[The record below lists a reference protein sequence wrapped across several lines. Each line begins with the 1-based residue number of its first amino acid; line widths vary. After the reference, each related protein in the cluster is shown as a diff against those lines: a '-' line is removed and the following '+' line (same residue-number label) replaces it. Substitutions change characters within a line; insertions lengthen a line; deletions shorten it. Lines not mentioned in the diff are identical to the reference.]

1 MVEIRK
7 INPLSAGKI
16 IGFISAGIHILIG
29 LVYIILVALVFFL
42 SLFFADQVSSVDLL
56 ITLFGGVLIIVFG
69 GLMGFVCGY
78 VFGYLSAV
86 LYNWI
91 TEYTGGLRFELVD
104 SRSLVPVA
112 DVRKV
117 KVEKVTKSGDV
128 QVKKTAP
135 KKTTKKR
142 PAKKSAKRVKST
154 TEV

>member
-7 INPLSAGKI
+7 INPLSAGKV
-16 IGFISAGIHILIG
+16 IGLVSAGIHVLVG
-29 LVYIILVALVFFL
+29 MVYIILVALVFFL
-42 SLFFADQVSSVDLL
+42 SLFFADQVSSIDLL

-104 SRSLVPVA
+104 SHAVVPVA

-117 KVEKVTKSGDV
+117 KVQKVAKTETPALPKKSPQKKSPRRKTKKS
-128 QVKKTAP
+128 VKRAQTAP
-135 KKTTKKR
+135 
-142 PAKKSAKRVKST
+142 
-154 TEV
+154 EV